1 VDFRDDTRITALGD
15 GRFSAVL
22 DDRWWIVVGP
32 NGGLL
37 AALLLRAAVAT
48 VGAVRA
54 DVTPRIQTTQYLAT
68 AVEGPIELHGVVER
82 AGRRIVLAAVDLRQG
97 DRLLC
102 RSRVTFGAV
111 QDPVLA
117 VVDQA
122 PPPVGAPADT
132 PLDDRPVGAN
142 DLKIRARLQR
152 RFAITE
158 PGCWGGWLRMEPP
171 VPYDH
176 VVVASLMDNWP
187 PSLRTH
193 VTDPGRAE
201 RLHTTTIELTTYFR
215 TATLG
220 LDADD
225 ECLIVLRSGTSAEGY
240 HQEDAELWSPD
251 RRLLATSRQLAL
263 VFDHEH

>member
-1 VDFRDDTRITALGD
+1 MDFRDDTRLVALGD
-15 GRFSAVL
+15 GRFSATL

-37 AALLLRAAVAT
+37 AALLLRAAVA
-48 VGAVRA
+48 VVAEVRG

-68 AVEGPIELHGVVER
+68 AVEGEIDLHAVIER
-82 AGRRIVLAAVDLRQG
+82 SGRRIVLVAVDVRQG
-97 DRLLC
+97 DRVLC
-102 RSRVTFGAV
+102 RSRVTFGTAEP
-111 QDPVLA
+111 PVVA
-117 VVDQA
+117 IVDHT
-122 PPPVGAPADT
+122 PPEVGAPADT
-132 PLDDRPVGAN
+132 PLDDRPVGGN
-142 DLKIRARLQR
+142 DVNIRARLQR
-152 RFAITE
+152 RFTLE
-158 PGCWGGWLRMEPP
+158 RPGCWGGWLRMEPP

-193 VTDPGRAE
+193 VDDPARAN

-215 TATLG
+215 TATLD
-220 LDADD
+220 LADDD

-251 RRLLATSRQLAL
+251 GRLLATSRQLAL